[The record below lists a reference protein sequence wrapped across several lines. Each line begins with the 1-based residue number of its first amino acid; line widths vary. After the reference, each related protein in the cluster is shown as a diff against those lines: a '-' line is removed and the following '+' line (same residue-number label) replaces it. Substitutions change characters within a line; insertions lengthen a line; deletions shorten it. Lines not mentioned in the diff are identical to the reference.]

1 MLLKY
6 LKIWCSILSIYGV
19 VWITAVSAL
28 AATPPLTVVQSDI
41 LAKPPTALKPGQ
53 DQSNTIQK
61 KEIQVYQ
68 WEAQAGECIE
78 LTVVEETIEVVL
90 TVLDPAGKTILTHN
104 IPDRESC
111 TFRFLWLA
119 ETAGTY
125 QLQVTPKI
133 NFYPRGTYRLTGV
146 SMRKATSQD
155 QKWFRAIQLMNEGD
169 RWRPQR
175 DLNLVKTAIP
185 ALKEAKRLFYELGDT
200 FFEASVTNL
209 LAIAVQYLDGLPAA
223 IPIYEETLALRI
235 EAGDVTGARQTALNM
250 AAVYFRLGDKEKCF
264 ACCLKARKDF
274 AASTDRYLQL
284 LVYTYEMA
292 YRTGF
297 ENYTDLDELAAKGI
311 QVARELGFTANIV
324 SLTVNYGI
332 HLRNRGELSHSMQVF
347 HEGLKLAQEFNVPE
361 FEGTANEQL
370 AEIYFALGDLDQSLH
385 FRLKAVDCFTQ
396 AKSAVNVL
404 NNQVGMAIIALRK
417 GEYQKALDQFHQL
430 LASARQLK
438 SKINEGNILYN
449 LSLLAVETGDYEKA
463 MDYNDQSLLAFDG
476 NPNPIYQIQAINH
489 KINLMVGYY
498 KDRKALDLSEKVI
511 AQVQTFPDKR
521 FECYLRTN
529 YATALSYFGDYE
541 KALAQYET
549 ILNLWQRVGD
559 RYGEGHT
566 LLRMGSVAYSLKQPD
581 RAREN
586 FLKALPIC
594 QATFSHDNVASC
606 YLGLAVLERDAE
618 HYSAALENSLKA
630 IEINESLRAN
640 FQDQQARS
648 NLLSKKLEY
657 YEFHID
663 LLMRMHQQDPS
674 KGYNR
679 QAFEFSDRTRA
690 RSLAELLTEARV
702 DIRQGVN
709 RELLDRERNLR
720 EQFHARA
727 LELQQVT
734 RQNTPKDQIETI
746 EKNLRS
752 ISEQYQQVQ
761 TEIRRQS
768 PRYAQLT
775 QPQGV
780 TVDSL
785 QKNILDADSALVEF
799 SLGKEKSYV
808 WVLTTTGIES
818 KSLPNQAEIEP
829 LARTVYE
836 LLTTRQAKLTGTS
849 LERLEQIAQ
858 ADTEYWTAAARLSE
872 VLFQG
877 LKLPATKKRLI
888 IVPDGV
894 LNYVPFAALPR
905 WIKSERLP
913 AKATSLP
920 VPLIQDFEIINL
932 PSASVIGLLRTDF
945 GERHQPSKHIAIFAD
960 PVFEPTDV
968 RVTPVKPEPVPAV
981 APVNLEQPVN
991 RRIDLSMLK
1000 RLVFSRQE
1008 ALGITSLVAPDQL
1021 SLALDFKANLPS
1033 VQSPALA
1040 DYQII
1045 HFATHGIVNTTVP
1058 EISGLVFSLVTPSGE
1073 SQNGY
1078 LRLTDVYNLQLQSDL
1093 VVLSACQTGLGKEI
1107 KGEGI
1112 IGLTRGFMYAG
1123 APRVV
1128 SSLRMVDDSATAEL
1142 MKRFYAAILGPKR
1155 LSPAAALRQ
1164 AQLELAGKGTRRFP
1178 YYWAAFQLQGEWK
1191 PMPAHR

>member
-235 EAGDVTGARQTALNM
+235 QAGDVTGARQTALNM

-347 HEGLKLAQEFNVPE
+347 HEGLKLAQKFNVPE

-417 GEYQKALDQFHQL
+417 GEYQKALDPFHQL
-430 LASARQLK
+430 LASA
-438 SKINEGNILYN
+438 
-449 LSLLAVETGDYEKA
+449 
-463 MDYNDQSLLAFDG
+463 
-476 NPNPIYQIQAINH
+476 
-489 KINLMVGYY
+489 
-498 KDRKALDLSEKVI
+498 
-511 AQVQTFPDKR
+511 
-521 FECYLRTN
+521 
-529 YATALSYFGDYE
+529 
-541 KALAQYET
+541 
-549 ILNLWQRVGD
+549 
-559 RYGEGHT
+559 
-566 LLRMGSVAYSLKQPD
+566 
-581 RAREN
+581 
-586 FLKALPIC
+586 
-594 QATFSHDNVASC
+594 
-606 YLGLAVLERDAE
+606 
-618 HYSAALENSLKA
+618 
-630 IEINESLRAN
+630 
-640 FQDQQARS
+640 
-648 NLLSKKLEY
+648 
-657 YEFHID
+657 
-663 LLMRMHQQDPS
+663 
-674 KGYNR
+674 
-679 QAFEFSDRTRA
+679 
-690 RSLAELLTEARV
+690 
-702 DIRQGVN
+702 
-709 RELLDRERNLR
+709 
-720 EQFHARA
+720 
-727 LELQQVT
+727 
-734 RQNTPKDQIETI
+734 
-746 EKNLRS
+746 
-752 ISEQYQQVQ
+752 
-761 TEIRRQS
+761 
-768 PRYAQLT
+768 
-775 QPQGV
+775 
-780 TVDSL
+780 
-785 QKNILDADSALVEF
+785 
-799 SLGKEKSYV
+799 
-808 WVLTTTGIES
+808 
-818 KSLPNQAEIEP
+818 
-829 LARTVYE
+829 
-836 LLTTRQAKLTGTS
+836 
-849 LERLEQIAQ
+849 
-858 ADTEYWTAAARLSE
+858 
-872 VLFQG
+872 
-877 LKLPATKKRLI
+877 
-888 IVPDGV
+888 
-894 LNYVPFAALPR
+894 
-905 WIKSERLP
+905 
-913 AKATSLP
+913 
-920 VPLIQDFEIINL
+920 
-932 PSASVIGLLRTDF
+932 
-945 GERHQPSKHIAIFAD
+945 
-960 PVFEPTDV
+960 
-968 RVTPVKPEPVPAV
+968 
-981 APVNLEQPVN
+981 
-991 RRIDLSMLK
+991 
-1000 RLVFSRQE
+1000 
-1008 ALGITSLVAPDQL
+1008 
-1021 SLALDFKANLPS
+1021 
-1033 VQSPALA
+1033 
-1040 DYQII
+1040 
-1045 HFATHGIVNTTVP
+1045 
-1058 EISGLVFSLVTPSGE
+1058 
-1073 SQNGY
+1073 
-1078 LRLTDVYNLQLQSDL
+1078 
-1093 VVLSACQTGLGKEI
+1093 
-1107 KGEGI
+1107 
-1112 IGLTRGFMYAG
+1112 
-1123 APRVV
+1123 
-1128 SSLRMVDDSATAEL
+1128 
-1142 MKRFYAAILGPKR
+1142 
-1155 LSPAAALRQ
+1155 
-1164 AQLELAGKGTRRFP
+1164 
-1178 YYWAAFQLQGEWK
+1178 
-1191 PMPAHR
+1191 

>member
-6 LKIWCSILSIYGV
+6 LKIWCSLLSVYGV
-19 VWITAVSAL
+19 VWMTAVSAL

-68 WEAQAGECIE
+68 WEARAGECIE
-78 LTVVEETIEVVL
+78 LNVVEETIEIVM
-90 TVLDPAGKTILTHN
+90 TVLDPAGKTILKHN

-125 QLQVTPKI
+125 QLQVTPKL
-133 NFYPRGTYRLTGV
+133 NFYPRGTYRLTSV
-146 SMRKATSQD
+146 SVRKATAQD
-155 QKWFRAIQLMNEGD
+155 RNWFRAIQLMNEGD
-169 RWRPQR
+169 RWRPTH

-185 ALKEAKRLFYELGDT
+185 ALKEAKGLFHELGDT

-209 LAIAVQYLDGLPAA
+209 LAIAVHYLDGLSAA

-235 EAGDVTGARQTALNM
+235 QAGDVTGARQTALNM

-264 ACCLKARKDF
+264 ASCLKARKDF
-274 AASTDRYLQL
+274 AASTDRYIQL

-292 YRTGF
+292 YRTAF

-332 HLRNRGELSHSMQVF
+332 HLRNRGELSHSMKVF
-347 HEGLKLAQEFNVPE
+347 HEGLKLAQEFKVPE

-385 FRLKAVDCFTQ
+385 FRLKAVDCFTKI
-396 AKSAVNVL
+396 KSTLNIL
-404 NNQVGMAIIALRK
+404 NNQVGIAVIALRK
-417 GEYQKALDQFHQL
+417 GEYQKASDQFHGL

-541 KALAQYET
+541 KALVQYET
-549 ILNLWQRVGD
+549 ILSLWQRVGD

-566 LLRMGSVAYSLKQPD
+566 FLRIGNVAYSLKQPE
-581 RAREN
+581 RARES

-606 YLGLAVLERDAE
+606 YLGLAVLDRDAE
-618 HYSAALENSLKA
+618 NYSAALENSLKA
-630 IEINESLRAN
+630 IEINESLRTN

-648 NLLSKKLEY
+648 KLLSKKLEY

-663 LLMRMHQQDPS
+663 LLMRMHRQDPS

-702 DIRQGVN
+702 DIRQGVTS
-709 RELLDRERNLR
+709 ELLERERDQR
-720 EQFHARA
+720 AQFNAKA
-727 LELQQVT
+727 IELQQLT
-734 RQNTPKDQIETI
+734 QQHAPHEQIETI
-746 EKNLRS
+746 EQELRS
-752 ISEQYQQVQ
+752 VADQYQQTQ

-799 SLGKEKSYV
+799 SLGKERSYV

-818 KSLPNQAEIEP
+818 KSLPNRAEIEP
-829 LARTVYE
+829 LARAVYE
-836 LLTTRQAKLTGTS
+836 LLTTRQAKMTGTPVER
-849 LERLEQIAQ
+849 LERLTQ
-858 ADTEYWTAAARLSE
+858 ADAEYWKTAGRLSE

-888 IVPDGV
+888 IVPDGA
-894 LNYVPFAALPR
+894 LHYVPFAALPR
-905 WIKSERLP
+905 WTNPERLP
-913 AKATSLP
+913 PQTTSTP
-920 VPLIQDFEIINL
+920 VTLIQDFELINL
-932 PSASVIGLLRTDF
+932 PSASVIGLLRKDF
-945 GERHQPSKHIAIFAD
+945 AGRRQPSKQIAIFAD
-960 PVFEPTDV
+960 PVFEATDV
-968 RVTPVKPEPVPAV
+968 RVTPAQPEPAL
-981 APVNLEQPVN
+981 APGSFEQMES
-991 RRIDLSMLK
+991 RKIDLSTLK

-1008 ALGITSLVAPDQL
+1008 ALGITSLVPQDQF
-1021 SLALDFKANLPS
+1021 SLALDFKATLPN
-1033 VQSPALA
+1033 VQGSELA
-1040 DYQII
+1040 DYRII

-1058 EISGLVFSLVTPSGE
+1058 EISGLVLSLVTPSGE

-1078 LRLTDVYNLQLQSDL
+1078 LRLTDVYNLSLQSDL

-1128 SSLRMVDDSATAEL
+1128 SSLWMVDDSVTAEL
-1142 MKRFYAAILGPKR
+1142 MKQFYVGILGLKR

-1164 AQLELAGKGTRRFP
+1164 AQLELARKGTRRFP

-1191 PMPAHR
+1191 PMPTRK